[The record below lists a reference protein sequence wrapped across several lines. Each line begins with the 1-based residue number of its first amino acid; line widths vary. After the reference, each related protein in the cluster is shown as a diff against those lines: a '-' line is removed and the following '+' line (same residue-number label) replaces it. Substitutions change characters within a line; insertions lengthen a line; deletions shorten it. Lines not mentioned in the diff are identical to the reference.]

1 MRKLL
6 TLILSIVFSIF
17 SFAIDGYVV
26 KVSDGDSF
34 FMKQNGKKIRVRM
47 YGIDA
52 PELKQKHGKESK
64 KYLEEL
70 ILGKKIELKV
80 LYEDNYGR
88 KVSKVYYRDREINLE
103 MLRSG
108 NAWFYEYHAKKE
120 KEYRK
125 AYEKAKREKIGI
137 WSEKN
142 PQNPRDFRIKHKRNG

>member
-70 ILGKKIELKV
+70 ILGKKL
-80 LYEDNYGR
+80 N
-88 KVSKVYYRDREINLE
+88 
-103 MLRSG
+103 
-108 NAWFYEYHAKKE
+108 
-120 KEYRK
+120 
-125 AYEKAKREKIGI
+125 
-137 WSEKN
+137 
-142 PQNPRDFRIKHKRNG
+142 

>member
-1 MRKLL
+1 MRKILL
-6 TLILSIVFSIF
+6 IIFTLIISIF
-17 SFAIDGYVV
+17 SFALDGYVV

-34 FMKQNGKKIRVRM
+34 MIKSYGKKIRVRM

-52 PELKQKHGKESK
+52 PELKQRYGKEAK

-70 ILGKKIELKV
+70 ILGKRVELKV
-80 LYEDNYGR
+80 LYEDRYKR
-88 KVSKVYYRDREINLE
+88 KIARVYYDDKEINLE

-125 AYEKAKREKIGI
+125 AYEKARRERIGL
-137 WSEKN
+137 WRDKN
-142 PQNPRDFRIKHKRNG
+142 PQNPREFRLKNKRR